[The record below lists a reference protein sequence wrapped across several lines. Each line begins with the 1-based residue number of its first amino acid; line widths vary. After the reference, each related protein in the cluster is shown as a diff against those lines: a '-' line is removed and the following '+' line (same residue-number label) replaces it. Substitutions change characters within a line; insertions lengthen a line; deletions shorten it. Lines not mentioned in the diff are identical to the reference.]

1 MLNLDTLGL
10 NAIVS
15 ATGITAPD
23 FETIRSTL
31 VSYFQ
36 EIYGTDSYLDADS
49 KDGQMVSIFALA
61 IHDANNS
68 AIAVYNSFS
77 PATGVGNGLS
87 SNVKINGIKRN
98 EETNST
104 VDLLTTGSVGLVI
117 TNGAARDADGVR
129 WDLPASVVI
138 GLDGTATATAI
149 CSVPG
154 AIVALANTVKEIA
167 TPTRG
172 WLSVNNP
179 TAATPGKP
187 VEMDAELRVRQSVS
201 VALPSRTV
209 LDGILGAIAGIS
221 GVERYRGYENDTSI
235 TDGNGIPSHSI
246 SIVVDGGDATEIAQT
261 IALKKGPGSG
271 TYGTTTIPI
280 KDKYGIVHPINFF
293 RKGTVQVYVRLEI
306 KALQGYTSSIGTA
319 IKNSIAEY
327 INDIEIGE
335 PVRIKRIDLPAQL
348 NGSIERLT
356 YDITLLEIGISQD
369 ALSENNIEIA
379 FNDAAACIP
388 ENITL
393 LVT

>member
-10 NAIVS
+10 NVIVS

-36 EIYGTDSYLDADS
+36 EIYGGDSYLDADS
-49 KDGQMVSIFALA
+49 KDGQMVTLYALG

-77 PATGVGNGLS
+77 PATAVGNGLS
-87 SNVKINGIKRN
+87 SNVKINGIKRDK
-98 EETNST
+98 ETNST
-104 VDLLTTGSVGLVI
+104 VDVLITGNVGLEI

-129 WDLPASVVI
+129 WDLPASVII

-154 AIVALANTVKEIA
+154 AIVALSNTVKEIA

-172 WLSVNNP
+172 WLTVNNP
-179 TAATPGKP
+179 TGATLGKP
-187 VEMDAELRVRQSVS
+187 VEVDAELRVRQAVS

-246 SIVVDGGDATEIAQT
+246 SIVVDGGDATQIAQA

-280 KDKYGIVHPINFF
+280 PDKYGIVHPINFF
-293 RKGTVQVYVRLEI
+293 RKGTVIVYVRLEI

-327 INDIEIGE
+327 INEIEIGE
-335 PVRIKRIDLPAQL
+335 PVRIKRLDLPAQL

-356 YDITLLEIGISQD
+356 YDITLLEIGISPV

-379 FNDAAACIP
+379 FNNAAACVP

-393 LVT
+393 VVT

>member
-49 KDGQMVSIFALA
+49 KDGQMVSIYALA

-77 PATGVGNGLS
+77 PATAVGNGLS
-87 SNVKINGIKRN
+87 SNVKINGIQRSK
-98 EETNST
+98 ETNST
-104 VDLLTTGSVGLVI
+104 VDLLITGSVGLEI

-154 AIVALANTVKEIA
+154 AIVALANTVREIA

-172 WLSVNNP
+172 WLGVNNP
-179 TAATPGKP
+179 TGATPGKP
-187 VEMDAELRVRQSVS
+187 VEMDAELRTRQTSS

-235 TDGNGIPSHSI
+235 TDANGIPSHSI
-246 SIVVDGGDATEIAQT
+246 SLVVDGGDATQIAQA

-280 KDKYGIVHPINFF
+280 TDKYGIVHPIHFF
-293 RKGTVQVYVRLEI
+293 RKGTVLIYARLEI
-306 KALQGYTSSIGTA
+306 KALVGYTSSIGTQIQNA
-319 IKNSIAEY
+319 IAEY
-327 INDIEIGE
+327 INAIEIGE
-335 PVRIKRIDLPAQL
+335 PVRINSLYLPAQL
-348 NGSIERLT
+348 NGSAERLT
-356 YDITLLEIGISQD
+356 YDINLLQIGISP
-369 ALSENNIEIA
+369 LELLEENIPIS
-379 FNDAAACIP
+379 FNDAAACVP

-393 LVT
+393 VVT

>member
-49 KDGQMVSIFALA
+49 KDGQMVSIYALA

-77 PATGVGNGLS
+77 PATAVGNGLS
-87 SNVKINGIKRN
+87 SNVKINGIQRSK
-98 EETNST
+98 ETNST
-104 VDLLTTGSVGLVI
+104 VDLLITGSVGLEI
-117 TNGAARDADGVR
+117 TNGAARDADGIR
-129 WDLPASVVI
+129 WDLPASVII

-154 AIVALANTVKEIA
+154 AIVALSNTVREIA

-179 TAATPGKP
+179 TGATPGKP
-187 VEMDAELRVRQSVS
+187 VEMDAELRARQTSS

-235 TDGNGIPSHSI
+235 TDANGIPSHSI
-246 SIVVDGGDATEIAQT
+246 SLVVDGGDATQIAQA

-280 KDKYGIVHPINFF
+280 TDKYGIVHPIHFF
-293 RKGTVQVYVRLEI
+293 RKGTVLIYARLEI
-306 KALQGYTSSIGTA
+306 KALVGYTSSIGTQIQNA
-319 IKNSIAEY
+319 IAEY
-327 INDIEIGE
+327 INAIEIGE
-335 PVRIKRIDLPAQL
+335 PVRINSLYLPAQL
-348 NGSIERLT
+348 NGSAERLT
-356 YDITLLEIGISQD
+356 YDITLLQIGISP
-369 ALSENNIEIA
+369 LELLEENIPIS
-379 FNDAAACIP
+379 FNDAAACVP

-393 LVT
+393 VVT

>member
-36 EIYGTDSYLDADS
+36 EIYGSDSYLDADS
-49 KDGQMVSIFALA
+49 KDGQMISIYALA

-98 EETNST
+98 KETNST
-104 VDLLTTGSVGLVI
+104 VDLLLTGSVGLVI

-129 WDLPASVVI
+129 WDLPASVII

-172 WLSVNNP
+172 WLNVNNP
-179 TAATPGKP
+179 TGATPGKP
-187 VEMDAELRVRQSVS
+187 VELDAELRVRQAVS

-209 LDGILGAIAGIS
+209 LDGILGAVAGIG

-293 RKGTVQVYVRLEI
+293 RKGTVRVYVKLEI

-327 INDIEIGE
+327 INEIEIGE
-335 PVRIKRIDLPAQL
+335 PVRIKRLDLPAQL

-356 YDITLLEIGISQD
+356 YDITRLEIGISPV
-369 ALSENNIEIA
+369 ALSESNIEIA
-379 FNDAAACIP
+379 FNDAAACVP
-388 ENITL
+388 DNIN
-393 LVT
+393 LVVT

>member
-1 MLNLDTLGL
+1 MLNLDTLAL

-36 EIYGTDSYLDADS
+36 EIYGGDSYLDADS
-49 KDGQMVSIFALA
+49 KDGQMVTLYALG

-77 PATGVGNGLS
+77 PATAVGNGLS
-87 SNVKINGIKRN
+87 SNVKINGIKRDK
-98 EETNST
+98 ETNST
-104 VDLLTTGSVGLVI
+104 VDVLITGNVGLEI

-129 WDLPASVVI
+129 WDLPASVII

-179 TAATPGKP
+179 TGATPGKP
-187 VEMDAELRVRQSVS
+187 VEMDAELRVRQTDS
-201 VALPSRTV
+201 VALPSHTV

-306 KALQGYTSSIGTA
+306 KALQDYTSSIGIA

-327 INDIEIGE
+327 INEIEIGE
-335 PVRIKRIDLPAQL
+335 PVRIKRLDLPAQL
-348 NGSIERLT
+348 NGGIERLT
-356 YDITLLEIGISQD
+356 YDITRLEIGISPV
-369 ALSENNIEIA
+369 ALSESNIEIA
-379 FNDAAACIP
+379 FNDAAACVP

-393 LVT
+393 VVT

>member
-1 MLNLDTLGL
+1 MLNLDTLAL

-36 EIYGTDSYLDADS
+36 EIYGSDSYLDADS
-49 KDGQMVSIFALA
+49 KDGQMVTLYALG

-68 AIAVYNSFS
+68 TIAVYNSFS
-77 PATGVGNGLS
+77 PATATGNGLS

-98 EETNST
+98 KETNST
-104 VDLLTTGSVGLVI
+104 VDLLLTGSVGLEI
-117 TNGAARDADGVR
+117 TNGAARDNDGIR
-129 WDLPASVVI
+129 WDLPASVII

-179 TAATPGKP
+179 TGATPGKP
-187 VEMDAELRVRQSVS
+187 VEMDAELRVRQAVS

-306 KALQGYTSSIGTA
+306 KALQDYTSSIGIA

-327 INDIEIGE
+327 INEIEIGE
-335 PVRIKRIDLPAQL
+335 PVRIKRLDLPAQL
-348 NGSIERLT
+348 NGGIERLT
-356 YDITLLEIGISQD
+356 YDITRLEIGISPV
-369 ALSENNIEIA
+369 ALSESNIEIA
-379 FNDAAACIP
+379 FNDAAACVP

-393 LVT
+393 VVT

>member
-49 KDGQMVSIFALA
+49 KDGQMVSIYALA

-77 PATGVGNGLS
+77 PATAVGNGLS
-87 SNVKINGIKRN
+87 SNVKINGIQRSK
-98 EETNST
+98 ETNST
-104 VDLLTTGSVGLVI
+104 VDLLITGSVGLEI
-117 TNGAARDADGVR
+117 ANGAARDADGVR

-154 AIVALANTVKEIA
+154 AIVALANTMREIA

-179 TAATPGKP
+179 TGATPGKP
-187 VEMDAELRVRQSVS
+187 VEMDAELRTRQTSS

-209 LDGILGAIAGIS
+209 LDGILGTIAGIS

-235 TDGNGIPSHSI
+235 TDANGIPSHSI
-246 SIVVDGGDATEIAQT
+246 SLVVDGGDATQIAQA

-280 KDKYGIVHPINFF
+280 TDKYGIVHPIHFF
-293 RKGTVQVYVRLEI
+293 RKGTVLIYARLEI
-306 KALQGYTSSIGTA
+306 KALVGYTSSIGTQIQNA
-319 IKNSIAEY
+319 IAEY
-327 INDIEIGE
+327 INAIEIGE
-335 PVRIKRIDLPAQL
+335 PVRINSLYLPAQL
-348 NGSIERLT
+348 NGSAERLT
-356 YDITLLEIGISQD
+356 YDINLLQIGISP
-369 ALSENNIEIA
+369 LELLEENIPIS
-379 FNDAAACIP
+379 FNDAAACVP

-393 LVT
+393 VVT

>member
-36 EIYGTDSYLDADS
+36 EIYGSDSYLDADS
-49 KDGQMVSIFALA
+49 KDGQMVTLYALA

-68 AIAVYNSFS
+68 VIAVYNSFS
-77 PATGVGNGLS
+77 PATATGNGLS
-87 SNVKINGIKRN
+87 SNVKINGIKRTK
-98 EETNST
+98 ETNST
-104 VDLLTTGSVGLVI
+104 IDLLLTGSVGLVI

-129 WDLPASVVI
+129 WDLPASVII

-154 AIVALANTVKEIA
+154 AIVALGNTVKEIA

-179 TAATPGKP
+179 TGATPGKP
-187 VEMDAELRVRQSVS
+187 VELDAELRVRQAVS

-209 LDGILGAIAGIS
+209 LDGILGAVAGIS

-293 RKGTVQVYVRLEI
+293 RKGTVWVYVKLEI
-306 KALQGYTSSIGTA
+306 KALQGYTSSIGNA

-327 INDIEIGE
+327 INEIEIGE
-335 PVRIKRIDLPAQL
+335 PVRIKRLDLPAQL

-356 YDITLLEIGISQD
+356 YDITRLEIGISPV
-369 ALSENNIEIA
+369 ALSESNIEIA
-379 FNDAAACIP
+379 FNDAAACVP
-388 ENITL
+388 DNIN
-393 LVT
+393 LVVT